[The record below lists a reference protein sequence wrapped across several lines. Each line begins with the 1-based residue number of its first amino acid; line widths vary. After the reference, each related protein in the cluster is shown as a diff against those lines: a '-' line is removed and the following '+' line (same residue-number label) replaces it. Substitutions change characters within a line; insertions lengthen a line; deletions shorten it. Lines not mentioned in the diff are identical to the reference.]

1 MKVYGL
7 KSCDTVRRAMK
18 ELTAAGH
25 APELVD
31 IRETPLK
38 AADLQRFFT
47 AFGDA
52 LVNTRSTTWRGLD
65 DAARGDDQIR
75 QISAHPALMKRPVI
89 AAEGRLTL
97 GWDAK
102 TRAQWLGNPA

>member
-65 DAARGDDQIR
+65 DAARGDDPIR

-89 AAEGRLTL
+89 EAEGRLTL